1 MKTSLLVA
9 LEAGG
14 QATFEQTTSVFP
26 SFFSLYFIFPSGL
39 FFMCSLSLSLS
50 SSFILA
56 SAEEGCLQP

>member
-39 FFMCSLSLSLS
+39 FFMCSLSLSL
-50 SSFILA
+50 F
-56 SAEEGCLQP
+56 